1 MQRKN
6 LFFGAGAVLVA
17 AGAIGTGVM
26 VSSNAMAAS
35 SSVGDHALTIS
46 MVSVGTNGD
55 AYQCTFDAAA
65 VPGLSIAPLPA
76 SAGGTAIL
84 ASGGAGTMSSGAI
97 EVSGSGVI
105 QVAPNGSM
113 PPGLQPLP
121 AGAGAGVITLTG
133 SATAD
138 GSSSVSQIAADGT
151 VTPVNIR
158 QGTTAECA
166 AAQQGV
172 PPAGAQGGVGVI
184 SAATPDTVAA
194 DPKG

>member
-17 AGAIGTGVM
+17 AGAIGAGVM

-35 SSVGDHALTIS
+35 GSVGDHALTIS

-65 VPGLSIAPLPA
+65 VPGLPSAAAPG
-76 SAGGTAIL
+76 SAGGTNVVTVEA
-84 ASGGAGTMSSGAI
+84 GGG
-97 EVSGSGVI
+97 
-105 QVAPNGSM
+105 
-113 PPGLQPLP
+113 LP
-121 AGAGAGVITLTG
+121 AGATVISGDAVIGAGPQVSLSPGLPPLPGPGASGGIAITG
-133 SATAD
+133 SVNAD

-151 VTPVNIR
+151 VTPVKIR

-172 PPAGAQGGVGVI
+172 PPSGAQGGVGVI

-194 DPKG
+194 VPKG

>member
-6 LFFGAGAVLVA
+6 LFFGAGAVLLA

-35 SSVGDHALTIS
+35 GSVDDHALTIS

-76 SAGGTAIL
+76 SATGEPIH
-84 ASGGAGTMSSGAI
+84 ASGGEGTVSSGAI

-105 QVAPNGSM
+105 QVGPDGTV
-113 PPGLQPLP
+113 PPGMQPFP
-121 AGAGAGVITLTG
+121 GAAGVVTLTG

-138 GSSSVSQIAADGT
+138 GTSSVSQIAADGT
-151 VTPVNIR
+151 VTPVKIR
-158 QGTTAECA
+158 QGTAAECS
-166 AAQQGV
+166 AAQHGI
-172 PPAGAQGGVGVI
+172 PPAPAGTGGAGATQ
-184 SAATPDTVAA
+184 TPDTA
-194 DPKG
+194 DPRG

>member
-6 LFFGAGAVLVA
+6 LFFGAGAMLVA
-17 AGAIGTGVM
+17 AGAIGAGVM

-35 SSVGDHALTIS
+35 GSVGDHALTIS

-55 AYQCTFDAAA
+55 AYQCTFDAAV

-76 SAGGTAIL
+76 SAGSGPVL
-84 ASGGAGTMSSGAI
+84 ASGGAGTVSSGAI
-97 EVSGSGVI
+97 EVSGSGVM
-105 QVAPNGSM
+105 QVAPNGSV
-113 PPGLQPLP
+113 PPSMQQVPL
-121 AGAGAGVITLTG
+121 GAGVVALTG

-151 VTPVNIR
+151 VTPVKIR

-172 PPAGAQGGVGVI
+172 PPAGVQGGVGVI
-184 SAATPDTVAA
+184 SAATPDTVPA